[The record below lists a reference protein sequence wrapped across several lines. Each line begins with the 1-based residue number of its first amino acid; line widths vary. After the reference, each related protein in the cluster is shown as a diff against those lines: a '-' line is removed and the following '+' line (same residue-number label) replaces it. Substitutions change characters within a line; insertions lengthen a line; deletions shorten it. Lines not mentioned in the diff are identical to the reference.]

1 MSAFNFSAIAV
12 ALNRAEAPG
21 QPTAI
26 LAQEL
31 PLYEVEFAAL
41 EFTEESRL
49 RAADWAVLALA
60 ESLGEV
66 SPRLVD
72 EYLGLG
78 EVVSEA
84 IIRRLLGDNLL
95 QQHAIAP
102 VKSEGGMQ
110 EFLRQFMATRS
121 FLSHATTA
129 SQEPEKKQSL
139 ARKLHNSPAPTTPLC
154 KLSYAGGEALLRGTM
169 LQQRT
174 RKARL
179 LFLAEPLLFI
189 SVEDE
194 KQQRN
199 TAFKRQRPLPPE
211 DVPKSLRSLDNIL
224 SLPATRRREAC
235 GIAASLPGLSGQL
248 QQIAPGSQW
257 EVRKATHR
265 AGGKLQ
271 PMSMKLILAAFPS
284 GTELYWRSFLQQ
296 GTRLQDCPQLDAS
309 KLIETDFV
317 HPGRLLTAINSH
329 LPPADSTRLRNDGAY
344 EMACEAHLLINL
356 SGNSDRPADGWMQ
369 AIYEHWHAG
378 LRIHPTPVD
387 NHAAHQAF
395 FAFLQ
400 RSDAALR
407 KNFDATCAAMSEH
420 LAGYWRWQQNL
431 PSPEEAAIH
440 LWSQPELRAALCMR
454 RLQRDLVTPYAE
466 QEN

>member
-1 MSAFNFSAIAV
+1 MSAFNFHAIA
-12 ALNRAEAPG
+12 ATLSRAGSPG
-21 QPTAI
+21 HPTAI

-31 PLYEVEFAAL
+31 QLYEVEFAAL
-41 EFTEESRL
+41 EFTEESKL

-60 ESLGEV
+60 QSLEEV

-84 IIRRLLGDNLL
+84 IVRRLLGDNLL
-95 QQHAIAP
+95 QQHAIPP

-110 EFLRQFMATRS
+110 EFFRQFMASRS
-121 FLSHATTA
+121 FFSHVTTA
-129 SQEPEKKQSL
+129 TQEPVKQQTQ
-139 ARKLHNSPAPTTPLC
+139 ARKLHDSPAPTTPLC
-154 KLSYAGGEALLRGTM
+154 QLSPTGGEALLRGTM

-211 DVPKSLRSLDNIL
+211 DVPKSLRSIDNIL
-224 SLPATRRREAC
+224 SLPASQRLEAC
-235 GIAASLPGLSGQL
+235 GIAASLPGLRGQL
-248 QQIAPGSQW
+248 QQITPGSQW

-271 PMSMKLILAAFPS
+271 PLTVKLVLAAFPS
-284 GTELYWRSFLQQ
+284 STELYWRSFLQQ
-296 GTRLQDCPQLDAS
+296 GIRMQDCPQLDAS
-309 KLIETDFV
+309 KLIEADFV
-317 HPGRLLTAINSH
+317 HPGRLLAAINSH
-329 LPPADSTRLRNDGAY
+329 LPPPGSTRLRNDGAY
-344 EMACEAHLLINL
+344 ELACEAQMLINL
-356 SGNSDRPADGWMQ
+356 SGKSDRPADGWMQ
-369 AIYEHWHAG
+369 SMHEHWHAG
-378 LRIHPTPVD
+378 LRIHPTPFD
-387 NHAAHQAF
+387 NNAAHQAF

-407 KNFDATCAAMSEH
+407 KDFDATCAAMSDH
-420 LAGYWRWQQNL
+420 LTGYWSWQQNL
-431 PSPEEAAIH
+431 PSADEAAIH